1 MAVFVLFLCLP
12 VAGSLD
18 TPTAADTLTPRSSD
32 GTTLASEVFDQFSA
46 NITEHRTHEGYLY
59 KRGALLKG
67 WKQRWFVLDSMKHQ
81 VGELHCW
88 NVAGNLGEVFNFFP
102 LSGEFTSSPSF
113 LPIFGAQIIQKKII
127 VKWSIDFP

>member
-1 MAVFVLFLCLP
+1 MLFLSLFLLLLLLRCLHGYFCFVLCLP

-18 TPTAADTLTPRSSD
+18 APTAADTLTPRTAD
-32 GTTLASEVFDQFSA
+32 GTTLATEVFDQFSA

-81 VGELHCW
+81 V
-88 NVAGNLGEVFNFFP
+88 
-102 LSGEFTSSPSF
+102 
-113 LPIFGAQIIQKKII
+113 
-127 VKWSIDFP
+127 